1 MARPRIPRAK
11 AKLEARDKINAGRFK
26 DRKEPKVSDVLGD
39 PPSWLVD
46 TKTNKA
52 RQAWLAI
59 SRDIPWLNSSHRILV
74 ATASSIYGRMM
85 AGEECGVQALNL
97 LRQCLGSMGAT
108 PSDASKVTLPD
119 DDEEADD
126 ILD

>member
-1 MARPRIPRAK
+1 MARPRIPKAK
-11 AKLEARDKINAGRFK
+11 AKVEARDKKDPQRFK
-26 DRKEPKVSDVLGD
+26 NRKEPKVDGSLGE
-39 PPSWLVD
+39 PPPWLVD
-46 TKTNKA
+46 TKSNKA

-59 SRDIPWLNSSHRILV
+59 SRDIPWLNNSHRSLV
-74 ATASSIYGRMM
+74 AIAASVYGRMM